1 MIKSVIKKN
10 IGTISRL
17 QIIIIIRRII
27 IRKIILIITIKTN
40 L

>member
-10 IGTISRL
+10 IGTIRRL
-17 QIIIIIRRII
+17 QIIIIRRII
-27 IRKIILIITIKTN
+27 RRKIILMITIKTN